1 MCVFFVFSSH
11 EQIKLDEVQLLYT
24 KEENKKGREEA
35 DINLIT
41 IIETPST
48 KSPLPPTPT
57 AKKLREKIY
66 PVRMFLCFLF

>member
-1 MCVFFVFSSH
+1 MFFFFFGH

-24 KEENKKGREEA
+24 KDEDKEGREET
-35 DINLIT
+35 DIHLIT

-48 KSPLPPTPT
+48 KKSPLPPTPA

-66 PVRMFLCFLF
+66 PVRMFLCYLF